1 MVLFGGKNMDSMG
14 MRIKQI
20 RKEKKVT
27 QKELSER
34 VCVTQSYISRLE
46 LDKEQP
52 TDMLLKLIALEFNV
66 SLSWLKDGSGEMNVK
81 NGYDYFERNN
91 LSNTQSQVDG
101 ELTQLGVL
109 LQKISIPSI
118 NMNTISI
125 IQNLS
130 AIIERHAI
138 NQPLA
143 ILIFEQI
150 TTIIL
155 SSCDAVE
162 ALDKKELNPGTLGEV
177 YKILRTASED
187 NYNALMEIGSLYE
200 KLILKS

>member
-1 MVLFGGKNMDSMG
+1 MDSMG

>member
-1 MVLFGGKNMDSMG
+1 MDSIG
-14 MRIKQI
+14 IRIKQI

-34 VCVTQSYISRLE
+34 VCVTQSYVSRLE

-66 SLSWLKDGSGEMNVK
+66 SLSWLKDGYGEMNIK
-81 NGYDYFERNN
+81 NEYDYFERNN
-91 LSNTQSQVDG
+91 LSNTQTQVDN
-101 ELTQLGVL
+101 ELARLGIL
-109 LQKISIPSI
+109 LQKINIPSI

-130 AIIERHAI
+130 ATIERHTI
-138 NQPLA
+138 NQSLA

-150 TTIIL
+150 TNIIL

-162 ALDKKELNPGTLGEV
+162 ILDKKELNPGALGEV
-177 YKILRTASED
+177 YKTLRTASED

-200 KLILKS
+200 QLIFKS

>member
-1 MVLFGGKNMDSMG
+1 MNSIGI
-14 MRIKQI
+14 RIKQI

-27 QKELSER
+27 QKEFSER

-66 SLSWLKDGSGEMNVK
+66 SLSWLKDGHGEMNVK

-91 LSNTQSQVDG
+91 LSNAQMRVDN
-101 ELTQLGVL
+101 ELTQFDIL
-109 LQKISIPSI
+109 LQKINIPSI

-130 AIIERHAI
+130 AVIERHAI
-138 NQPLA
+138 EQSLA

-150 TTIIL
+150 TNIIL
-155 SSCDAVE
+155 SSCEAVD

-177 YKILRTASED
+177 YKTLRTASED
-187 NYNALMEIGSLYE
+187 NYNSLMEIGSLYE
-200 KLILKS
+200 KLIFKS